1 MKLNILAFGAHP
13 DDVELSCAGTLM
25 SHLAQGKTVGIV
37 DLTQGELGTRGTPE
51 LRQQEAT
58 AAAQIMGIEVRENL
72 GFADGFFT
80 NDATHQIAI
89 IRLLRRYQPDI
100 VLANAIDDRHPDH
113 GKAARLV
120 ADACFLSGLAKIQTL
135 DKGKTQK
142 PWRPKALYH
151 YIQDR
156 HLIPDF
162 VVDISPFLDKK
173 TEAILAY
180 KSQFYDP
187 NSTEA
192 PTYISSPDFLE
203 RVRTRHIDFGIP
215 MGFKYA
221 EGFST
226 NRYIGI
232 TNLFDLH

>member
-37 DLTQGELGTRGTPE
+37 DLTRGELGTRGTPE
-51 LRQQEAT
+51 LRDQEAA

-80 NDATHQIAI
+80 NDAIHQIAI

-173 TEAILAY
+173 IEAILAY

-187 NSTEA
+187 NSTET

-203 RVRTRHIDFGIP
+203 RVRTRHIDFGMP

-221 EGFST
+221 EGFTIS
-226 NRYIGI
+226 RYIGI

>member
-37 DLTQGELGTRGTPE
+37 DLTRGELGTRGTPE
-51 LRQQEAT
+51 LRDQEAA

-80 NDATHQIAI
+80 NDALHQIAI

-173 TEAILAY
+173 IEAILAY

-192 PTYISSPDFLE
+192 ATYISSPDFLE
-203 RVRTRHIDFGIP
+203 RVRTRHIDFGMP
-215 MGFKYA
+215 MSFKYA
-221 EGFST
+221 EGFTIS
-226 NRYIGI
+226 RYIGI